1 MTETLDSP
9 NLPALRERLA
19 SLRTARTGRTLLGI
33 VGTPGSG
40 KSTLA
45 AELLADADA
54 AEVAQVP
61 MDGYHLADAALE
73 ELGLRD
79 RKGAP
84 ETFDS
89 GGYSA
94 LLQRLRTDTA
104 ATIFVPAF
112 ERDLEQPIANS
123 IIVRP
128 EVELVITEG
137 NYLLLLDDV
146 WAGIRGHLD
155 EVWYVE
161 VDEDVRMS
169 RLLDRHVRFGKD
181 PEVAEAWIQSVD
193 EPNARLVESTRD
205 RADLIIKR

>member
-1 MTETLDSP
+1 MPETLNSP
-9 NLPALRERLA
+9 DLSALRDRLA
-19 SLRTARTGRTLLGI
+19 GLRTGRTGRTLLGI

-45 AELLADADA
+45 AELLADADD

-94 LLQRLRTDTA
+94 LLQRLRSGTA

-137 NYLLLLDDV
+137 NYLLLDDA
-146 WAGIRGHLD
+146 WADIRSHLD

-181 PEVAEAWIQSVD
+181 PEVAEAWIQAVD
-193 EPNARLVESTRD
+193 EPNARLIESTRD
-205 RADLIIKR
+205 RADLIIRR